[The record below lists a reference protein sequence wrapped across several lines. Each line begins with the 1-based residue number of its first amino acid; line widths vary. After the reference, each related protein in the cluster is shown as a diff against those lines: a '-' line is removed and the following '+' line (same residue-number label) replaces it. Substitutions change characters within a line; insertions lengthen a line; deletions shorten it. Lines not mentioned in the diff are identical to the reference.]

1 MKLRDHHFRE
11 YEKKFVEVSNS
22 GNVLSKM
29 GAGDVTEPFVGYMY
43 IDINRGVTFRLLGNI
58 ENEAHEKYIKEKI
71 SLVRYD
77 LIEDFDIKIIED
89 ISRLKAIEEHYK
101 ENFSEPHIEK
111 VRERREI
118 DNLRS
123 RAFPDDV
130 EIVIPYKEG
139 YVEKIWVRSFDY
151 IIKENMYIFSL
162 LKDSCY
168 DEKLKKDSLVAAK
181 YFKKNNAEALIFFGT
196 VEAL

>member
-1 MKLRDHHFRE
+1 MKLRDHHFRD

-29 GAGDVTEPFVGYMY
+29 GARDVEEPFMGYMY
-43 IDINRGVTFRLLGNI
+43 IDTNRGVTFRLIGNI

-71 SLVRYD
+71 SLAGYD

-89 ISRLKAIEEHYK
+89 IPRLKAVEEHYK
-101 ENFSEPHIEK
+101 ENFREPHIEK
-111 VRERREI
+111 VREKKEI

-123 RAFPDDV
+123 RAYPDDV
-130 EIVIPYKEG
+130 QIVIPYKEG

-151 IIKENMYIFSL
+151 IIKENVYIFSL

-168 DEKLKKDSLVAAK
+168 DKKLKKDSLVAAK
-181 YFKKNNAEALIFFGT
+181 YFKKNNAEALIFLGT
-196 VEAL
+196 VETL